1 MPMEYHSVILLY
13 TFVDNEE
20 LDSEFLSLLKNEYGE
35 CIRLN
40 ESTYALKSIDY
51 LEIAEKVKDIYKKA
65 IKKYPSRGED
75 YISLLYAAEL
85 ADENNRERFDRIVE
99 NRII

>member
-1 MPMEYHSVILLY
+1 MEYHSVILLY
-13 TFVDNEE
+13 TFVDNKE
-20 LDSEFLSLLKNEYGE
+20 LDSEFLSLLKNEYDE

-51 LEIAEKVKDIYKKA
+51 KEIAEKVKDIYKNA
-65 IKKYPSRGED
+65 IEKYPSRGED
-75 YISLLYAAEL
+75 YISLLYAAKL
-85 ADENNRERFDRIVE
+85 ANENDREKFDRIVE

>member
-1 MPMEYHSVILLY
+1 MEYHSVILLY
-13 TFVDNEE
+13 TFVDNKE
-20 LDSEFLSLLKNEYGE
+20 LDSEFLSLLKNEYE
-35 CIRLN
+35 YIRLN

-51 LEIAEKVKDIYKKA
+51 IEIAKKVKDIYKKA

-85 ADENNRERFDRIVE
+85 ADENDRERFDRIVE

>member
-13 TFVDNEE
+13 TFVDNKE
-20 LDSEFLSLLKNEYGE
+20 LDSEFLSLLKNEYE
-35 CIRLN
+35 YIRLN

-51 LEIAEKVKDIYKKA
+51 KEIAEKVKDIYKNA
-65 IKKYPSRGED
+65 IEKYPSQGED
-75 YISLLYAAEL
+75 YISLLYAAKL
-85 ADENNRERFDRIVE
+85 ANENDKEKFDRIVE

>member
-1 MPMEYHSVILLY
+1 MEYHSVILLY
-13 TFVDNEE
+13 TFVDNKE
-20 LDSEFLSLLKNEYGE
+20 LDSEFLSLLKNEYE
-35 CIRLN
+35 YIRLN

-51 LEIAEKVKDIYKKA
+51 IEIAKKVKDIYKKA

>member
-1 MPMEYHSVILLY
+1 MEYYSVILLY
-13 TFVDNEE
+13 TFVDNKE
-20 LDSEFLSLLKNEYGE
+20 LDAEFLSLLKNEYE

-51 LEIAEKVKDIYKKA
+51 IEIAKKVKDIYKNA
-65 IKKYPSRGED
+65 IEKYPSQGED
-75 YISLLYAAEL
+75 YISLLYAAKL
-85 ADENNRERFDRIVE
+85 ANENDKEKFDRIVE

>member
-1 MPMEYHSVILLY
+1 MKYHRVILLY
-13 TFVDNEE
+13 TFVDNKE
-20 LDSEFLSLLKNEYGE
+20 LDSEFLSLLKNEYDE

-51 LEIAEKVKDIYKKA
+51 KEIAEKIKDIYKNA
-65 IKKYPSRGED
+65 IEKYPSQGED
-75 YISLLYAAEL
+75 YISLLYAAKL
-85 ADENNRERFDRIVE
+85 ADENDREKFDRIVE

>member
-13 TFVDNEE
+13 TFVDNKE
-20 LDSEFLSLLKNEYGE
+20 LNSEFLSLLKNEYE
-35 CIRLN
+35 YIRLN

-51 LEIAEKVKDIYKKA
+51 IEIAKKVKDIYKKA

>member
-13 TFVDNEE
+13 TFVDNKE
-20 LDSEFLSLLKNEYGE
+20 LDSEFLSLLKNEYE
-35 CIRLN
+35 YIRLN

-51 LEIAEKVKDIYKKA
+51 IEIAEKVKDIYKNA

>member
-1 MPMEYHSVILLY
+1 MPKKYHSVILLY
-13 TFVDNEE
+13 TFVDNKE
-20 LDSEFLSLLKNEYGE
+20 LDSEFLSLLKNEYK

-51 LEIAEKVKDIYKKA
+51 MEIAEKVKDIYKKA
-65 IKKYPSRGED
+65 IKKYPSQGED

>member
-13 TFVDNEE
+13 TFVDNKE
-20 LDSEFLSLLKNEYGE
+20 LDSEFLSLLKNEYE
-35 CIRLN
+35 YIRLN

-51 LEIAEKVKDIYKKA
+51 IEIAKKVKDIYKKA

>member
-13 TFVDNEE
+13 TFVDNEK

-51 LEIAEKVKDIYKKA
+51 IEIAKKVKDIYKNA
-65 IKKYPSRGED
+65 TEKYPSQGED
-75 YISLLYAAEL
+75 YISLLYAAKL
-85 ADENNRERFDRIVE
+85 ADENDREKFDRIVE

>member
-1 MPMEYHSVILLY
+1 MEYHSVILLY
-13 TFVDNEE
+13 TFVDNKE
-20 LDSEFLSLLKNEYGE
+20 LNSEFLSLLKNEYE
-35 CIRLN
+35 YIRLN

-51 LEIAEKVKDIYKKA
+51 IEIAKKVKDIYKKA

>member
-1 MPMEYHSVILLY
+1 MKYHSVILLY
-13 TFVDNEE
+13 TFVDNKE
-20 LDSEFLSLLKNEYGE
+20 LDSEFLSLLKNEYKY
-35 CIRLN
+35 IRLN

-51 LEIAEKVKDIYKKA
+51 LEIAEKVKDIYKNA
-65 IKKYPSRGED
+65 IEKYPSKGED

>member
-1 MPMEYHSVILLY
+1 MKYHSVILLY
-13 TFVDNEE
+13 TFVDNKE
-20 LDSEFLSLLKNEYGE
+20 LDSEFLSLLKNEYE
-35 CIRLN
+35 YIRLN

-51 LEIAEKVKDIYKKA
+51 LEIAEKVKDIYKNA

>member
-13 TFVDNEE
+13 TFVDNKE
-20 LDSEFLSLLKNEYGE
+20 LDSEFLSLLKNEYE
-35 CIRLN
+35 YIRLN

-75 YISLLYAAEL
+75 YISLLYAAKL
-85 ADENNRERFDRIVE
+85 ANENDKEKSDRIVE

>member
-13 TFVDNEE
+13 TFVDNKE
-20 LDSEFLSLLKNEYGE
+20 LDSEFLSLLKNEYKY
-35 CIRLN
+35 IRLN

-51 LEIAEKVKDIYKKA
+51 LEIAEKVKDIYKNA
-65 IKKYPSRGED
+65 IEKYPSKGED

>member
-13 TFVDNEE
+13 TFVDNKE
-20 LDSEFLSLLKNEYGE
+20 LDSEFLSLLKNEYE
-35 CIRLN
+35 YIRLN

>member
-13 TFVDNEE
+13 TFVDNKE
-20 LDSEFLSLLKNEYGE
+20 LDSEFLSLLKNEYE
-35 CIRLN
+35 YIRLN

-51 LEIAEKVKDIYKKA
+51 IEIAKKVKDIYKKA

-85 ADENNRERFDRIVE
+85 ADENDRERFDRIVE

>member
-13 TFVDNEE
+13 TFVDNKE
-20 LDSEFLSLLKNEYGE
+20 LDSEFLSLLKNEYE
-35 CIRLN
+35 YIRLN

-51 LEIAEKVKDIYKKA
+51 IEIAKKVKDIYKNA
-65 IKKYPSRGED
+65 IEKYPSQGED
-75 YISLLYAAEL
+75 YISLLYAAKL
-85 ADENNRERFDRIVE
+85 ADENDREKFDRIVE

>member
-1 MPMEYHSVILLY
+1 MEYHSVILLY

-20 LDSEFLSLLKNEYGE
+20 LDSEFLSLLKNEYE

-51 LEIAEKVKDIYKKA
+51 KEIAEKVKDIYKNA
-65 IKKYPSRGED
+65 IEKYPSQGED
-75 YISLLYAAEL
+75 YISLLYAAKL
-85 ADENNRERFDRIVE
+85 ADENDREKFDRIVE

>member
-1 MPMEYHSVILLY
+1 MEYHSVILLY
-13 TFVDNEE
+13 TFVDNKE
-20 LDSEFLSLLKNEYGE
+20 LDAEFLSLLKNEYE

-51 LEIAEKVKDIYKKA
+51 IEIAKKVKDIYKNA
-65 IKKYPSRGED
+65 TEKYPSQGED
-75 YISLLYAAEL
+75 YISLLYAAKL
-85 ADENNRERFDRIVE
+85 ANENDKEKSDRIVE